1 MTLRVFRSRKRTNA
15 RVAIG
20 AIALIVDVLSAGPVH
35 AQDAEAVASPVPI
48 TATPL
53 GYSDPFAG
61 RFPNVVLKTHQGKN
75 VRFYDDL
82 LKGKIVLI
90 NFFYVTCTER

>member
-1 MTLRVFRSRKRTNA
+1 MPLNASRSRELIAWLAGLGGAAVIAAALSDGRFRAQAGEPTAAPAGIA
-15 RVAIG
+15 RA
-20 AIALIVDVLSAGPVH
+20 AR
-35 AQDAEAVASPVPI
+35 AQTLAD
-48 TATPL
+48 
-53 GYSDPFAG
+53 

-90 NFFYVTCTER
+90 NFMYATCKGR